1 MIEGATRW
9 LSYDDMAA
17 ALGITP
23 DSARRLATR
32 HKWPRRMGNDGRAL
46 VAVPEDRL
54 QQAHDVGADVGTDS
68 PADVDQDDVPDVG
81 RDARALIG
89 YLERRVGE
97 LTDELAA
104 ACRVEEEARAEAKE
118 ARATAEVLRVQA
130 GQADVLTALVAA
142 ERAHLA
148 DARRSASADDG
159 GAPRVASVEGHGAI
173 VAWSWVTNVGYFT
186 RGAGRH
192 PAAPIISRFS
202 HVNPDLARFAPSVQR
217 EVPAHPEEGEVE

>member
-32 HKWPRRMGNDGRAL
+32 PKWPRRMGNDGRAR

-54 QQAHDVGADVGTDS
+54 QQAHDVGADVGTDN

-81 RDARALIG
+81 KDARALIG

-97 LTDELAA
+97 LTDELAGA
-104 ACRVEEEARAEAKE
+104 RRVGEEARAEAKE
-118 ARATAEVLRVQA
+118 ARVISEVLRVQA
-130 GQADVLTALVAA
+130 GQVDILTALVAA

-148 DARRSASADDG
+148 DARIERDRLLQIMAERRESRLS
-159 GAPRVASVEGHGAI
+159 RVMERLWH
-173 VAWSWVTNVGYFT
+173 
-186 RGAGRH
+186 RAG
-192 PAAPIISRFS
+192 
-202 HVNPDLARFAPSVQR
+202 
-217 EVPAHPEEGEVE
+217 